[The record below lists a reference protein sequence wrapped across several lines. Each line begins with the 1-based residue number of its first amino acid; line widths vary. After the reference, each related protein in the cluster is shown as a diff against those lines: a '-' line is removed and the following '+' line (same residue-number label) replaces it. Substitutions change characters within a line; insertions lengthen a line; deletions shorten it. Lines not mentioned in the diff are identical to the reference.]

1 MAKTKDDQYRDDWYI
16 KKGEWTNCCMSQ
28 CCSEYD
34 RKRFCIYIKTK
45 AGAEIGV
52 GDHVQLHAQR
62 KDEEV

>member
-1 MAKTKDDQYRDDWYI
+1 
-16 KKGEWTNCCMSQ
+16 MSQ

-34 RKRFCIYIKTK
+34 RKRFCLYIKTK